1 MFTSRTES
9 PASEQL
15 YSKTANTNRAPTE
28 SWARYRSAEMRSRW
42 SSPGGADGRLAGR
55 LVPRQII
62 SASSVSWEAN
72 GLDAV
77 QVLRSHSV
85 VSNSVTPRTIACQVP
100 LSMEF
105 SRQEYW
111 SELPFPTPGD
121 RPDPGIK
128 PMFLEGGNSWVES
141 ERINKRR
148 KRRPFQWEWTVWR
161 KLQRP
166 ETSH

>member
-1 MFTSRTES
+1 MDCSPPGSSVHRILQAKILEWVAISSSRGSSWPRDWTWVSCIAGRFFTVWATRETPVTFPFTSI
-9 PASEQL
+9 
-15 YSKTANTNRAPTE
+15 YSLPYSIVCA
-28 SWARYRSAEMRSRW
+28 
-42 SSPGGADGRLAGR
+42 
-55 LVPRQII
+55 
-62 SASSVSWEAN
+62 
-72 GLDAV
+72 
-77 QVLRSHSV
+77 HSV

-121 RPDPGIK
+121 LPDPGIE

-166 ETSH
+166 EISH